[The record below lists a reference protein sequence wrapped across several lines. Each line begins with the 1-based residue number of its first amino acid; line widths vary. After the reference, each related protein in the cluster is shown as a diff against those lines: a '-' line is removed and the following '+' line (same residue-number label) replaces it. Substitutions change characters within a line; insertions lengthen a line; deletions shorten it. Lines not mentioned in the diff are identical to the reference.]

1 MCLNLLCCVTKTC
14 KTKQKTM
21 NKIKALKEE
30 RGRLLGELAT
40 LQTTI
45 EKEARSMAE
54 TETNRLAEIEARLG
68 AIKAEV
74 ETLEKLQ
81 NLAAQAAGHAASRSE
96 EKEKENMKENYSF
109 KRAME
114 MAITG
119 RRDGVEAEFNSIAAA
134 EFQRSGVSVSAHSM
148 KVPSEVFKRDMSVTG
163 GTSGSEG
170 GVNVQTNVGSII
182 DVLLPKTVLRG
193 LGVQQLSGLVGNL
206 DMPTASTVPSAGW
219 NTENGSATEKSPAF
233 SKITF
238 SPKRLAAYIQVSN
251 QLMLQ
256 SSNSIDAYVRNWLL
270 NAMAQSLETAAIKG
284 GGSNEPT
291 GIIANGSVN
300 VTYAGGATSN
310 ATNANGIAPV
320 WADVVNLMKAVEN
333 ANGEGVAYLTNP
345 KVKAAL
351 QTIPRQSSGVEGNF
365 IWPAGGM
372 DLNGYPVAT
381 STLVPSNL
389 SKGSSS
395 TLSAMIFGDFSK
407 MAIASWGG
415 MELTVDPYSGATAG
429 LTNVV
434 LNAYLDCNLL
444 QPTAFAVCKDIVA

>member
-1 MCLNLLCCVTKTC
+1 MKN
-14 KTKQKTM
+14 
-21 NKIKALKEE
+21 IKALKEE
-30 RGRLLGELAT
+30 RGSLLDELAG
-40 LQTTI
+40 LQNVI
-45 EKEARSMAE
+45 EREARSMSKK
-54 TETNRLAEIEARLG
+54 ETNRLSEIEARLS
-68 AIKAEV
+68 AIAGEV
-74 ETLEKLQ
+74 EKLEKLQ
-81 NLAAQAAGHAASRSE
+81 SLAAQAAGNSVSRSE
-96 EKEKENMKENYSF
+96 EKEKSKMKEQYSF

-114 MAITG
+114 MAISG
-119 RRDGVEAEFNSIAAA
+119 RRDGVEGEFNAIAA
-134 EFQRSGVSVSAHSM
+134 EEYQRSGVSVSAHSI
-148 KVPSEVFKRDMSVTG
+148 KIPSEVFKRDMTATG
-163 GTSGSEG
+163 GSSGSEG
-170 GVNVQTNVGSII
+170 GVNVQTSVGSII

-284 GGSNEPT
+284 GSSNEPT
-291 GIIANGSVN
+291 GIIANSSVN
-300 VTYAGGATSN
+300 VTYAGGAASN
-310 ATNANGIAPV
+310 STNANGIAPV

-351 QTIPRQSSGVEGNF
+351 QTIPRQSSAVEGNF

-389 SKGSSS
+389 SKGTSS

>member
-1 MCLNLLCCVTKTC
+1 
-14 KTKQKTM
+14 
-21 NKIKALKEE
+21 
-30 RGRLLGELAT
+30 
-40 LQTTI
+40 
-45 EKEARSMAE
+45 
-54 TETNRLAEIEARLG
+54 LG

-74 ETLEKLQ
+74 ESLEKLQ
-81 NLAAQAAGHAASRSE
+81 NLAAQAAGHSASRSE
-96 EKEKENMKENYSF
+96 EKEKSNMAKDYSF
-109 KRAME
+109 KRAIE
-114 MAITG
+114 MAVTG
-119 RRDGVEAEFNSIAAA
+119 RRDGIEGEFSSIGAE
-134 EFQRSGVSVSAHSM
+134 EFQRSGVSVSAHSI
-148 KVPSEVFKRDMSVTG
+148 KIPSQVFQRDMTATG

-170 GVNVQTNVGSII
+170 GVNVQTSVGSII
-182 DVLLPKTVLRG
+182 DVLLPRTVLAG
-193 LGVQQLSGLVGNL
+193 LGVQRLSGLIGNL

-284 GGSNEPT
+284 GGSNEPV
-291 GIIANGSVN
+291 GIIANANVN
-300 VTYAGGATSN
+300 VTFAGGATSN

-333 ANGEGVAYLTNP
+333 ANGNGVAYITNP
-345 KVKAAL
+345 LVKAKL
-351 QTIPRQSSGVEGNF
+351 QTTARQSSGVEGNF
-365 IWPAGGM
+365 ILPSGGTE
-372 DLNGYPVAT
+372 LNGYNMQT
-381 STLVPSNL
+381 TTLVPSNL

-395 TLSAMIFGDFSK
+395 TLSALIFGDFSK
-407 MAIASWGG
+407 MAIASFGGG

-434 LNAYLDCNLL
+434 LNAYMDCNLL

>member
-1 MCLNLLCCVTKTC
+1 
-14 KTKQKTM
+14 M

-30 RGRLLGELAT
+30 RGRLLGELSA

-45 EKEARSMAE
+45 EKEARSMADSE
-54 TETNRLAEIEARLG
+54 NNRLTEIEARLG

-81 NLAAQAAGHAASRSE
+81 NLAAQAAGHVASRSE
-96 EKEKENMKENYSF
+96 EKEKEAMKDQFSF
-109 KRAME
+109 KRAMS

-119 RRDGVEAEFNSIAAA
+119 RRDGVEAEFSSIGSE
-134 EFQRSGVSVSAHSM
+134 EFQRSGVSVSAHSI
-148 KVPSEVFKRDMSVTG
+148 KIPSEVFKRDMSATG

-170 GVNVQTNVGSII
+170 GVNVQTSVGSII

-219 NTENGSATEKSPAF
+219 NTENGSATEKSPTF

-270 NAMAQSLETAAIKG
+270 NAMAQSLESAAIKG
-284 GGSNEPT
+284 GGSNEPV
-291 GIIANGSVN
+291 GIISNSSVN
-300 VTYAGGATSN
+300 VTFAGGASSN
-310 ATNANGIAPV
+310 STNANGIAPV
-320 WADVVNLMKAVEN
+320 WADVINLMKAIEN
-333 ANGEGVAYLTNP
+333 SNGTMINYLTNP

-365 IWPAGGM
+365 IWPAGANE
-372 DLNGYPVAT
+372 LNGYGAAT
-381 STLVPSNL
+381 TTLVPSNL

-395 TLSAMIFGDFSK
+395 SLSALIAGDFSQ
-407 MAIASWGG
+407 MMVANWGG
-415 MELTVDPYSGATAG
+415 LELTVDPYSGATAG

-434 LNAYLDCNLL
+434 LNAYMDVNLL

>member
-1 MCLNLLCCVTKTC
+1 
-14 KTKQKTM
+14 M

-30 RGRLLGELAT
+30 RGRLLGELST
-40 LQTTI
+40 LQSTI
-45 EKEARSMAE
+45 EREARSMAD
-54 TETNRLAEIEARLG
+54 TENNRLSEIEARLG

-74 ETLEKLQ
+74 ESLEKLQ
-81 NLAAQAAGHAASRSE
+81 NLAAQAAGHSASRSE
-96 EKEKENMKENYSF
+96 EKEKSNMAKDYSF

-119 RRDGVEAEFNSIAAA
+119 RREGVEGEFSAMGGS
-134 EFQRSGVSVSAHSM
+134 EFQRSGVSVSAHSI
-148 KVPSEVFKRDMSVTG
+148 KIPSEVFTRDMTATG
-163 GTSGSEG
+163 GSSGSEG
-170 GVNVQTNVGSII
+170 GVNIQTSVGSII
-182 DVLLPKTVLRG
+182 DVLLPRTVLAG
-193 LGVQQLSGLVGNL
+193 LGVQRLSGLVGNL
-206 DMPTASTVPSAGW
+206 DLPTASTLPSAGW
-219 NTENGSATEKSPAF
+219 NTENGTATEKSPAF

-256 SSNSIDAYVRNWLL
+256 SSNSIDGYVRNWLL

-284 GGSNEPT
+284 GGSNEPV
-291 GIIANGSVN
+291 GIIGNANVN
-300 VTYAGGATSN
+300 VTFAGGATSN

-333 ANGEGVAYLTNP
+333 ANGNGVAYLTNP
-345 KVKAAL
+345 LVKAKL
-351 QTIPRQSSGVEGNF
+351 QTTARQSSGVEGNF
-365 IWPAGGM
+365 IWPSGGT
-372 DLNGYPVAT
+372 DLNGYNVQT
-381 STLVPSNL
+381 TTLVPSNL

-407 MAIASWGG
+407 MAIANWGG

-444 QPTAFAVCKDIVA
+444 NPAAFAVCKDIVA

>member
-1 MCLNLLCCVTKTC
+1 
-14 KTKQKTM
+14 M

-30 RGRLLGELAT
+30 RGRLLGELST

-54 TETNRLAEIEARLG
+54 SETNRLAEIEARLG

-81 NLAAQAAGHAASRSE
+81 NLAAQAAGHVASRSE
-96 EKEKENMKENYSF
+96 EKEKSKMAQEYSF

-119 RRDGVEAEFNSIAAA
+119 RREGVEGEFSSVGGD
-134 EFQRSGVSVSAHSM
+134 EFQRSGVSVSAHSI
-148 KVPSEVFKRDMSVTG
+148 KIPSEVFKRDMTATG

-170 GVNVQTNVGSII
+170 GVNVQTSVGSII
-182 DVLLPKTVLRG
+182 DVLLPRTVLNG
-193 LGVQQLSGLVGNL
+193 LGVQRLSGLVGNL
-206 DMPTASTVPSAGW
+206 DLPTASTVPSAGW
-219 NTENGSATEKSPAF
+219 NTENGTATEKSPAF

-256 SSNSIDAYVRNWLL
+256 SSNSIDGYVRNWLL

-284 GGSNEPT
+284 GGTNEPT
-291 GIIANGSVN
+291 GIIANSNVN
-300 VTYAGGATSN
+300 VVYAGGASSN
-310 ATNANGIAPV
+310 STNANGIAPV

-333 ANGEGVAYLTNP
+333 SNAMGYAYLTNP

-351 QTIPRQSSGVEGNF
+351 QTIPRQASGVEGNF
-365 IWPAGGM
+365 IWSAGGAE
-372 DLNGYPVAT
+372 LNGYPVAT
-381 STLVPSNL
+381 TTLVPSNL
-389 SKGSSS
+389 SKGTSS
-395 TLSAMIFGDFSK
+395 TLSALIYGAFDR
-407 MAIASWGG
+407 MAVANWGG

>member
-1 MCLNLLCCVTKTC
+1 
-14 KTKQKTM
+14 M

-40 LQTTI
+40 LQNTI

-74 ETLEKLQ
+74 ESLEKLQ
-81 NLAAQAAGHAASRSE
+81 NLAAQAAGNVASRSE
-96 EKEKENMKENYSF
+96 EKEKSNMAKEYSF

-119 RRDGVEAEFNSIAAA
+119 RRDGVEGEFSAMGGD
-134 EFQRSGVSVSAHSM
+134 EFQRSGVSVSAHSI
-148 KVPSEVFKRDMSVTG
+148 KIPSEVFKRDMTVTG

-182 DVLLPKTVLRG
+182 DVLLPKTVLNG
-193 LGVQQLSGLVGNL
+193 LGVQKLSGLVGNL
-206 DMPTASTVPSAGW
+206 DLPTASTLPSAGW
-219 NTENGSATEKSPAF
+219 NTETGTATEKSPAF

-256 SSNSIDAYVRNWLL
+256 SSNSIDGYVRNWLL

-284 GGSNEPT
+284 GGTNEPT
-291 GIIANGSVN
+291 GVIANASVN
-300 VTYAGGATSN
+300 VVYAGGATSN
-310 ATNANGIAPV
+310 GTNANGAAPV

-333 ANGEGVAYLTNP
+333 SNGNGYAYLTNP
-345 KVKAAL
+345 LVKAKL
-351 QTIPRQSSGVEGNF
+351 QTTPRQSSGVEGNF
-365 IWPAGGM
+365 IWASGGT

-381 STLVPSNL
+381 TTLCPSNL
-389 SKGSSS
+389 SKGTSS
-395 TLSAMIFGDFSK
+395 TLSAAIFADWSRLIIG
-407 MAIASWGG
+407 SWGG

-434 LNAYLDCNLL
+434 LNAYLDTALTN
-444 QPTAFAVCKDIVA
+444 PTAFAVCKDIVA

>member
-1 MCLNLLCCVTKTC
+1 LS
-14 KTKQKTM
+14 
-21 NKIKALKEE
+21 
-30 RGRLLGELAT
+30 T
-40 LQTTI
+40 LQTVI
-45 EKEARSMAE
+45 EKEARSMADS
-54 TETNRLAEIEARLG
+54 ETNRLAEIEARLG

-81 NLAAQAAGHAASRSE
+81 NLAAQAAGHVASRSE
-96 EKEKENMKENYSF
+96 EREKSEMAKEYSF
-109 KRAME
+109 KRAMN

-119 RRDGVEAEFNSIAAA
+119 RREGVEAEFSSVGSE
-134 EFQRSGVSVSAHSM
+134 EFQRSGVSVSAHSI
-148 KVPSEVFKRDMSVTG
+148 KIPSEVFKRDMSATG

-170 GVNVQTNVGSII
+170 GVNVQTSVGSII

-270 NAMAQSLETAAIKG
+270 NAMAQSLESAAIKG
-284 GGSNEPT
+284 GGTNEPV
-291 GIIANGSVN
+291 GVLANSGVN
-300 VTYAGGATSN
+300 VVYAGGASSN
-310 ATNANGIAPV
+310 STNANGIAPV
-320 WADVVNLMKAVEN
+320 WADVINLMKAIEN
-333 ANGEGVAYLTNP
+333 SNGTMINYLTNP

-365 IWPAGGM
+365 IWPAGANE
-372 DLNGYPVAT
+372 LNGYGAAT
-381 STLVPSNL
+381 TTLVPSNL
-389 SKGSSS
+389 TKGTSSS
-395 TLSAMIFGDFSK
+395 LSALIAGDFSQ
-407 MAIASWGG
+407 MMVANWGG
-415 MELTVDPYSGATAG
+415 LELTVDPYSGATAG

-434 LNAYLDCNLL
+434 LNAYMDVNLL

>member
-1 MCLNLLCCVTKTC
+1 
-14 KTKQKTM
+14 M

-30 RGRLLGELAT
+30 RGRLLGELST

-45 EKEARSMAE
+45 EKEARSMADS
-54 TETNRLAEIEARLG
+54 ETNRLAEIEARLG

-81 NLAAQAAGHAASRSE
+81 NLAAQAAGHVASRGE
-96 EKEKENMKENYSF
+96 EKEKESMAKEYSF
-109 KRAME
+109 KRAINL
-114 MAITG
+114 ATTG
-119 RRDGVEAEFNSIAAA
+119 RREGVEGEFSQIGAE
-134 EFQRSGVSVSAHSM
+134 EFQRSGVSVSAHSV
-148 KVPSEVFKRDMSVTG
+148 KIPSEVFKRDMTATG

-170 GVNVQTNVGSII
+170 GVNVQTSVGSII
-182 DVLLPKTVLRG
+182 DVLLPRTVLRG

-219 NTENGSATEKSPAF
+219 NTENGSASEKSPAF

-291 GIIANGSVN
+291 GIIANSNVN
-300 VTYAGGATSN
+300 VTFAGGASSN
-310 ATNANGIAPV
+310 STNANGIAPV

-351 QTIPRQSSGVEGNF
+351 QTIPRQASGVEGNF
-365 IWPAGGM
+365 IWASGGAE
-372 DLNGYPVAT
+372 LNGYNVAT

-389 SKGSSS
+389 TKGTSSA
-395 TLSAMIFGDFSK
+395 LSAMIFGDFSK
-407 MAIASWGG
+407 LALASWGG
-415 MELTVDPYSGATAG
+415 GMELVVDPFSGATAG
-429 LTNVV
+429 LTNVI
-434 LNAYLDCNLL
+434 LNSYMDVNLL

>member
-1 MCLNLLCCVTKTC
+1 
-14 KTKQKTM
+14 
-21 NKIKALKEE
+21 
-30 RGRLLGELAT
+30 
-40 LQTTI
+40 
-45 EKEARSMAE
+45 
-54 TETNRLAEIEARLG
+54 LG

-81 NLAAQAAGHAASRSE
+81 NLAAQAAGHSASRSE
-96 EKEKENMKENYSF
+96 EKEKSNMAKDYSF

-119 RRDGVEAEFNSIAAA
+119 RREGVEGEFSAMGGS
-134 EFQRSGVSVSAHSM
+134 EFQRSGVSVSAHSI
-148 KVPSEVFKRDMSVTG
+148 KIPSEVFTRDMTATG

-170 GVNVQTNVGSII
+170 GVNVQTSVGSII
-182 DVLLPKTVLRG
+182 DVLLPRTVLAG
-193 LGVQQLSGLVGNL
+193 LGVQRLSGLVGNL
-206 DMPTASTVPSAGW
+206 DLPTASTLPSAGW
-219 NTENGSATEKSPAF
+219 NTENGTATEKSPAF

-256 SSNSIDAYVRNWLL
+256 SSNSIDGYVRNWLL

-284 GGSNEPT
+284 GGSNEPV
-291 GIIANGSVN
+291 GIIGNANVN
-300 VTYAGGATSN
+300 VTFAGGATSN

-333 ANGEGVAYLTNP
+333 ANGNGVAYLTNP
-345 KVKAAL
+345 LVKAKL
-351 QTIPRQSSGVEGNF
+351 QTTARQSSGVEGNF
-365 IWPAGGM
+365 IWPSGGT
-372 DLNGYPVAT
+372 DLNGYNVQT
-381 STLVPSNL
+381 TTLVPSNL

-407 MAIASWGG
+407 MAIANWGG

-444 QPTAFAVCKDIVA
+444 NPAAFAVCKDIVA

>member
-1 MCLNLLCCVTKTC
+1 M
-14 KTKQKTM
+14 
-21 NKIKALKEE
+21 
-30 RGRLLGELAT
+30 
-40 LQTTI
+40 
-45 EKEARSMAE
+45 
-54 TETNRLAEIEARLG
+54 G

-74 ETLEKLQ
+74 ESLEKLQ
-81 NLAAQAAGHAASRSE
+81 NLAAQAAGHSASRSE
-96 EKEKENMKENYSF
+96 EKEKSNMAKDYSF
-109 KRAME
+109 KRAIE
-114 MAITG
+114 MAVTG
-119 RRDGVEAEFNSIAAA
+119 RRDGIEGEFSSIGAE
-134 EFQRSGVSVSAHSM
+134 EFQRSGVSVSAHSI
-148 KVPSEVFKRDMSVTG
+148 KIPSQVFQRDMTATG

-170 GVNVQTNVGSII
+170 GVNVQTSVGSII
-182 DVLLPKTVLRG
+182 DVLLPRTVLAG
-193 LGVQQLSGLVGNL
+193 LGVQRLSGLIGNL

-284 GGSNEPT
+284 GGSNEPV
-291 GIIANGSVN
+291 GIIANANVN
-300 VTYAGGATSN
+300 VTFAGGATSN

-333 ANGEGVAYLTNP
+333 ANGNGVAYITNP
-345 KVKAAL
+345 LVKAKL
-351 QTIPRQSSGVEGNF
+351 QTTARQSSGVEGNF
-365 IWPAGGM
+365 ILPSGGTE
-372 DLNGYPVAT
+372 LNGYNMQT
-381 STLVPSNL
+381 TTLVPSNL

-395 TLSAMIFGDFSK
+395 TLSALIFGDFSK
-407 MAIASWGG
+407 MAIASFGGG

-434 LNAYLDCNLL
+434 LNAYMDCNLL

>member
-1 MCLNLLCCVTKTC
+1 
-14 KTKQKTM
+14 M

-30 RGRLLGELAT
+30 RGRLLGELSA

-54 TETNRLAEIEARLG
+54 SENNRLTEIEARLG
-68 AIKAEV
+68 AIKSEV

-81 NLAAQAAGHAASRSE
+81 NLAAQAAGHSASRSE
-96 EKEKENMKENYSF
+96 EREKESMKEQFSF
-109 KRAME
+109 KRAMN

-119 RRDGVEAEFNSIAAA
+119 RREGVEAEFSSIGSE
-134 EFQRSGVSVSAHSM
+134 EFQRSGVSVSAHSI
-148 KVPSEVFKRDMSVTG
+148 KIPSEVFKRDMSATG

-170 GVNVQTNVGSII
+170 GVNVQTSVGSII

-219 NTENGSATEKSPAF
+219 NTENGSATEKSPTF

-270 NAMAQSLETAAIKG
+270 NAMAQSLESAAIKG

-291 GIIANGSVN
+291 GIIANSNVN
-300 VTYAGGATSN
+300 VTFAGGATSN
-310 ATNANGIAPV
+310 STNANGIAPV
-320 WADVVNLMKAVEN
+320 WADVINLMKAIEN
-333 ANGEGVAYLTNP
+333 SNGTMINYLTNP

-365 IWPAGGM
+365 IWPAGANE
-372 DLNGYPVAT
+372 LNGYGAAT
-381 STLVPSNL
+381 TTLVPSNL

-395 TLSAMIFGDFSK
+395 TLSALIAGDFSQ
-407 MAIASWGG
+407 MMVANWGG
-415 MELTVDPYSGATAG
+415 LELTVDPYSGATAG

-434 LNAYLDCNLL
+434 LNAYMDVNLL

>member
-1 MCLNLLCCVTKTC
+1 
-14 KTKQKTM
+14 M

-30 RGRLLGELAT
+30 RGRLLGELST

-54 TETNRLAEIEARLG
+54 SETNRLAEIEARLG

-81 NLAAQAAGHAASRSE
+81 NLAAQAAGHVASRSE
-96 EKEKENMKENYSF
+96 EKEKSKMAQEYSF

-119 RRDGVEAEFNSIAAA
+119 RREGVEGEFSSVGGD
-134 EFQRSGVSVSAHSM
+134 EFQRSGVSVSAHSI
-148 KVPSEVFKRDMSVTG
+148 KIPSEVFKRDMTATG

-170 GVNVQTNVGSII
+170 GVNVQTSVGSII
-182 DVLLPKTVLRG
+182 DVLLPRTVLNG
-193 LGVQQLSGLVGNL
+193 LGVQRLSGLVGNL
-206 DMPTASTVPSAGW
+206 DLPTASTVPSAGW
-219 NTENGSATEKSPAF
+219 NTENGTATEKSPAF

-256 SSNSIDAYVRNWLL
+256 SSNSIDGYVRNWLL

-284 GGSNEPT
+284 GGTNEPT
-291 GIIANGSVN
+291 GIIANSNVN
-300 VTYAGGATSN
+300 VVYAGGASSN
-310 ATNANGIAPV
+310 STNANGIAPV

-333 ANGEGVAYLTNP
+333 SNAMGYAYLTNP

-351 QTIPRQSSGVEGNF
+351 QTIPRQASGVEGNF
-365 IWPAGGM
+365 IWSAGGAE
-372 DLNGYPVAT
+372 LNGYPVAT
-381 STLVPSNL
+381 TTLVPSNL
-389 SKGSSS
+389 SKGTSS
-395 TLSAMIFGDFSK
+395 TLSALIYGAFDR
-407 MAIASWGG
+407 MAVANWGG

-434 LNAYLDCNLL
+434 LNAYMDVNLL

>member
-1 MCLNLLCCVTKTC
+1 
-14 KTKQKTM
+14 M

-30 RGRLLGELAT
+30 RGRLLGELSA

-54 TETNRLAEIEARLG
+54 SETNRLAEIEARLG
-68 AIKAEV
+68 AIKSEV

-81 NLAAQAAGHAASRSE
+81 NLAAQAAGHVASRSE
-96 EKEKENMKENYSF
+96 EKEKEAMKEQFSF
-109 KRAME
+109 KRAMN

-119 RRDGVEAEFNSIAAA
+119 RREGVEAEFSSIGSE
-134 EFQRSGVSVSAHSM
+134 EFQRSGVSVSAHSI
-148 KVPSEVFKRDMSVTG
+148 KIPSEVFKRDMSVTG

-182 DVLLPKTVLRG
+182 DVLLPKTVLNG
-193 LGVQQLSGLVGNL
+193 LGVQRLSGLVGNL

-270 NAMAQSLETAAIKG
+270 NAMAQSLESAAIKG

-291 GIIANGSVN
+291 GIIANSSVN
-300 VTYAGGATSN
+300 VTYAGGASSN
-310 ATNANGIAPV
+310 STNANGIAPV
-320 WADVVNLMKAVEN
+320 WADVINLMKAIEN
-333 ANGEGVAYLTNP
+333 SNGTMISYLTNP

-351 QTIPRQSSGVEGNF
+351 QTIPRQASGVEGNF

-372 DLNGYPVAT
+372 ELNGYPVAT
-381 STLVPSNL
+381 TTLVPSNL
-389 SKGSSS
+389 SKGNSS
-395 TLSAMIFGDFSK
+395 TLSALIAGDFSQL
-407 MAIASWGG
+407 MVANWGG
-415 MELTVDPYSGATAG
+415 LELTVDPYSGATAG

-434 LNAYLDCNLL
+434 LNAYMDVNLL

>member
-1 MCLNLLCCVTKTC
+1 
-14 KTKQKTM
+14 M

-30 RGRLLGELAT
+30 RGRLLGELSA

-45 EKEARSMAE
+45 EKEARSMADS
-54 TETNRLAEIEARLG
+54 ETNRLSEIEARLG

-81 NLAAQAAGHAASRSE
+81 NLAAQAAGHVASRSE
-96 EKEKENMKENYSF
+96 EKEKEAMKDQFSF
-109 KRAME
+109 KRAMS

-119 RRDGVEAEFNSIAAA
+119 RRDGVEAEFSSIGSE
-134 EFQRSGVSVSAHSM
+134 EFQRSGVSVSAHSI
-148 KVPSEVFKRDMSVTG
+148 KIPSEVFKRDMSATG

-170 GVNVQTNVGSII
+170 GVNVQTSVGSII

-219 NTENGSATEKSPAF
+219 NTENGSATEKSPTF

-270 NAMAQSLETAAIKG
+270 NAMAQSLESAAIKG

-291 GIIANGSVN
+291 GIIANSSVN
-300 VTYAGGATSN
+300 VTFAGGATSN
-310 ATNANGIAPV
+310 STNANGIAPV
-320 WADVVNLMKAVEN
+320 WADVINLMKAIEN
-333 ANGEGVAYLTNP
+333 SNGTMINYLTNP

-365 IWPAGGM
+365 IWPAGANE
-372 DLNGYPVAT
+372 LNGYGAAT
-381 STLVPSNL
+381 TTLVPSNL

-395 TLSAMIFGDFSK
+395 SLSALIAGDFSQ
-407 MAIASWGG
+407 MMVANWGG
-415 MELTVDPYSGATAG
+415 LELTVDPYSGATAG

-434 LNAYLDCNLL
+434 LNAYMDVNLL

>member
-1 MCLNLLCCVTKTC
+1 
-14 KTKQKTM
+14 M

-30 RGRLLGELAT
+30 RGRLLGELST
-40 LQTTI
+40 LQSTI
-45 EKEARSMAE
+45 EREARSMAD
-54 TETNRLAEIEARLG
+54 TENNRLSEIEARLG

-74 ETLEKLQ
+74 ESLEKLQ
-81 NLAAQAAGHAASRSE
+81 NLAAQAAGHSASRSE
-96 EKEKENMKENYSF
+96 EKEKSNMAKDYSF

-119 RRDGVEAEFNSIAAA
+119 RREGVEGEFSAMGGS
-134 EFQRSGVSVSAHSM
+134 EFQRSGVSVSAHSI
-148 KVPSEVFKRDMSVTG
+148 KIPSEVFTRDMTATG
-163 GTSGSEG
+163 GSSGSEG
-170 GVNVQTNVGSII
+170 GVNVQTSVGSII
-182 DVLLPKTVLRG
+182 DVLLPRTVLAG
-193 LGVQQLSGLVGNL
+193 LGVQRLSGLVGNL
-206 DMPTASTVPSAGW
+206 DLPTASTLPSAGW
-219 NTENGSATEKSPAF
+219 NTENGTATEKSPAF

-256 SSNSIDAYVRNWLL
+256 SSNSIDGYVRNWLL

-284 GGSNEPT
+284 GGSNEPV
-291 GIIANGSVN
+291 GIIGNANVN
-300 VTYAGGATSN
+300 VTFAGGATSN

-333 ANGEGVAYLTNP
+333 ANGNGVAYLTNP
-345 KVKAAL
+345 LVKAKL
-351 QTIPRQSSGVEGNF
+351 QTTARQSSGVEGNF
-365 IWPAGGM
+365 IWPSGGT
-372 DLNGYPVAT
+372 DLNGYNVQT
-381 STLVPSNL
+381 TTLVPSNL

-407 MAIASWGG
+407 MAIANWGG

-444 QPTAFAVCKDIVA
+444 NPTAFAVCKDIVA